1 MALYIEEGTNY
12 AYLIKALPTPT
23 FSTIRKI
30 SKDFIIRLP
39 PEDCDQL
46 HADLEHGVCLL
57 ENEATMSMY
66 MYAYGNMHY
75 AKLMRAFSHLNGVI
89 DVESDIE
96 IIDYGCGQAIGSM
109 TFIEYCLQNDIG
121 ISRIKQVTLIEPSM
135 TTLKRG
141 AMHIRKFVPD
151 VEIVTV
157 NKSLNDL
164 AQDDIKTSEDLLK
177 IHIFSNILDIEEI
190 DIQRIAEYTSEK
202 FNGHNLFVCV
212 GPYYGTSFRSGQI
225 PTFCS
230 FFTEIFGGE
239 NICAENLDKEHFNG
253 WTCQLQLFHYKHYSS
268 PGRNLF
274 SQLLES
280 AKSGDLNAQRK
291 VGLGY
296 CSGQVVKQNYP
307 KALYWFYE
315 VAKQKGVNKV
325 IVEKIRWIASKDAD
339 AQFLL
344 GKCYSEGQGVAT
356 NLEEAVNWYRKAAEQ
371 GNAKAQYSLG
381 DCYEY
386 GYGVT
391 KNETEAANW
400 YRKAA
405 EQGNAKAQNNLGA
418 CYGRGYGV
426 TKNEAEAVNWY
437 RKAAEQGNA
446 TAQYNLGTYYRQGRG
461 VTKNEAEAVNWY
473 RKAAEQGNATAQN
486 NLGACYGRGYG
497 VSKNETEAANWYRK
511 AAEQGNAKAQYNL
524 GVCYRNGIGIERDL
538 KDAAKWFCRAAIQ
551 GYDEAKQALNE
562 LEQG

>member
-1 MALYIEEGTNY
+1 
-12 AYLIKALPTPT
+12 
-23 FSTIRKI
+23 
-30 SKDFIIRLP
+30 
-39 PEDCDQL
+39 
-46 HADLEHGVCLL
+46 
-57 ENEATMSMY
+57 
-66 MYAYGNMHY
+66 
-75 AKLMRAFSHLNGVI
+75 
-89 DVESDIE
+89 
-96 IIDYGCGQAIGSM
+96 
-109 TFIEYCLQNDIG
+109 
-121 ISRIKQVTLIEPSM
+121 M

-405 EQGNAKAQNNLGA
+405 EQGNAKAQ
-418 CYGRGYGV
+418 
-426 TKNEAEAVNWY
+426 
-437 RKAAEQGNA
+437 
-446 TAQYNLGTYYRQGRG
+446 
-461 VTKNEAEAVNWY
+461 
-473 RKAAEQGNATAQN
+473 
-486 NLGACYGRGYG
+486 
-497 VSKNETEAANWYRK
+497 
-511 AAEQGNAKAQYNL
+511 YNL

>member
-446 TAQYNLGTYYRQGRG
+446 TAQ
-461 VTKNEAEAVNWY
+461 
-473 RKAAEQGNATAQN
+473 N